1 VTSQGEKEMRKT
13 VTSERSTRNT
23 STHLSDR

>member
-1 VTSQGEKEMRKT
+1 MRKI

-23 STHLSDR
+23 STQLSYR